1 MLYGLTQLQCEK
13 VDIKEGF
20 ISNSRAISITIESV
34 LGFFVLIEMHFLYVI
49 DKNINFTIFSEK
61 KVKILTSH
69 LHLTSTQRDLL
80 GKH

>member
-34 LGFFVLIEMHFLYVI
+34 LGFFVLIEMHFC
-49 DKNINFTIFSEK
+49 T
-61 KVKILTSH
+61 
-69 LHLTSTQRDLL
+69 
-80 GKH
+80 